1 MYFAGSLRPLQRY
14 NDEVSKYF
22 PVHPENPQQRSLNQ
36 IVDILHHGGLIAYPT
51 DTGYA
56 FGARLGNKDAVDR
69 IRKLRQLSDK
79 HHFTLVMSQFAQVGQ
94 YVQMLSLIHI

>member
-36 IVDILHHGGLIAYPT
+36 IVDILHHGGL
-51 DTGYA
+51 
-56 FGARLGNKDAVDR
+56 
-69 IRKLRQLSDK
+69 
-79 HHFTLVMSQFAQVGQ
+79 
-94 YVQMLSLIHI
+94 